1 MIDYDKTACNSIK
14 SLVIK
19 KITTVTTRFMN
30 GKMLIFA
37 KVSLM
42 NFIFDIIDVF
52 DFLTIEVLDIYK
64 QNKCIK
70 CLIFLKLTYI
80 NSCLI

>member
-1 MIDYDKTACNSIK
+1 
-14 SLVIK
+14 
-19 KITTVTTRFMN
+19 MN

-42 NFIFDIIDVF
+42 NFVFDIIDVF